1 MVPTLLLLHYGGVKR
16 EEQYLEKK
24 FGESYRSYKAFR
36 PALRLEVLSPA
47 QAGLSGPRSLRSC

>member
-1 MVPTLLLLHYGGVKR
+1 MVPALLLLHYGGVKR

-24 FGESYRSYKAFR
+24 FGESYRSYKASV
-36 PALRLEVLSPA
+36 PLRLEVLSPA